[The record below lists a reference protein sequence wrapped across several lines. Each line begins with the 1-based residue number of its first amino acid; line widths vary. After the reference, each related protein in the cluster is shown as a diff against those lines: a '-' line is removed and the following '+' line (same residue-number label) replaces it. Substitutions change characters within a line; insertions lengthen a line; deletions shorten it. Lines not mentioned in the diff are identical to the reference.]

1 LLYDLCFSLGSFKGK
16 LSPNI
21 KTVKWLPQND
31 ILGHVKTKLF
41 ITHAGA
47 NGLAEAA
54 YHGVPMIC
62 SPFFGDQ
69 HDNSR
74 FVQYDGL
81 GEILPVGHATAEQ
94 LVSLI
99 NQVINEKRYESRKF
113 DSRMR
118 RHNQYA
124 CFNISRQTHAI
135 AIYM

>member
-1 LLYDLCFSLGSFKGK
+1 LLYLSFSAGSLKDK

-47 NGLAEAA
+47 NGMAEAA

-69 HDNSR
+69 TDNSQ
-74 FVQYDGL
+74 FAKDVGI
-81 GEILPVGHATAEQ
+81 GEILSVKTATTEQ
-94 LVSLI
+94 LVSLLNRMI
-99 NQVINEKRYESRKF
+99 SEKR
-113 DSRMR
+113 
-118 RHNQYA
+118 
-124 CFNISRQTHAI
+124 
-135 AIYM
+135 